1 MMLYPTGN
9 MENKQ
14 CIKFSTVGDFSD
26 NLKLNVIYPFK
37 IIIKIGN
44 KMELDTFNIISGI
57 ITIIAFIFAIW
68 VHLSDKNLKTNLE
81 SGLIGIIGNLDNLV
95 YCSNDDT
102 VNKKEL
108 AAKSS
113 MIRNQSISLLKSFSD
128 KEERHRTFDFGLS
141 NEENIEKRIK
151 KRKEAIGIDYSGCI
165 VEGQFIS
172 TEKDNEEV
180 QNLNINNSV
189 VSYCISADEESNS
202 IIKSNNQHYVSNF
215 IMIDDILSLTA
226 NNKIFIKDRG
236 WILASEVTVGD
247 QMLSEDRTF
256 KTINKIE
263 LISKKIRV
271 FALKVEPHQNIF
283 VNKLLVHNEE
293 DK

>member
-1 MMLYPTGN
+1 
-9 MENKQ
+9 
-14 CIKFSTVGDFSD
+14 
-26 NLKLNVIYPFK
+26 
-37 IIIKIGN
+37 
-44 KMELDTFNIISGI
+44 MELDTFNIISGI

-141 NEENIEKRIK
+141 DEENIEKRIK

-293 DK
+293 ADK